1 MLRKLVLRRRAARAL
16 QIAEKQKKE
25 NEKRDRERINA
36 LVEVL
41 DYLWDL
47 RWLGGSNGGWYRY
60 MV

>member
-1 MLRKLVLRRRAARAL
+1 MLRKLVLRRDAARASL
-16 QIAEKQKKE
+16 IAEKQKKE

-41 DYLWDL
+41 DYLWDF
-47 RWLGGSNGGWYRY
+47 RWLGGSNRGLYRY